1 MESLFMDKVPD
12 AWTKLAYPSL
22 LGMAAWFSDLC
33 LRLVEL
39 ENWTGD
45 FNVSILTSTVRL
57 ASGSHSTSLA

>member
-12 AWTKLAYPSL
+12 AWSKLAYPSL

-45 FNVSILTSTVRL
+45 FNVRLLSLTYKR
-57 ASGSHSTSLA
+57 